1 MRAYL
6 PLILVA
12 LTACG
17 PSLEEKQN
25 IAIITCN
32 IMGESLNMD
41 ASMRIKEINSA
52 RTNINADPFLEGD
65 EAIKE
70 AFKYGLCNEL
80 VLDDPEYKNKLSI
93 LKEEERIANERA
105 EEEERIRL
113 EKIAEDARILV
124 EQAAERARIALE
136 KEKEEKRIAAEK
148 AKKEKIANT
157 KAYTLE
163 VIKVFEDYPPNP
175 ILKRFDMSVSSLG
188 DEQIELIYSCE
199 NFSGLNVTLIV
210 DFKNSVGQLKKNNSI
225 GFCSNGTHNAT
236 MSNYSFVTDEGWT
249 RDIEDIF
256 YKDNPKD
263 YVESI
268 YLQLEGSVYLQKYEE
283 NFKRTSEQRDLIR
296 KMDPK
301 TYGLEYGDEFDV
313 SKVQSRFILYES
325 QN

>member
-105 EEEERIRL
+105 EEEEL
-113 EKIAEDARILV
+113 
-124 EQAAERARIALE
+124 
-136 KEKEEKRIAAEK
+136 
-148 AKKEKIANT
+148 
-157 KAYTLE
+157 
-163 VIKVFEDYPPNP
+163 
-175 ILKRFDMSVSSLG
+175 SL
-188 DEQIELIYSCE
+188 IHI
-199 NFSGLNVTLIV
+199 
-210 DFKNSVGQLKKNNSI
+210 
-225 GFCSNGTHNAT
+225 
-236 MSNYSFVTDEGWT
+236 
-249 RDIEDIF
+249 
-256 YKDNPKD
+256 
-263 YVESI
+263 
-268 YLQLEGSVYLQKYEE
+268 
-283 NFKRTSEQRDLIR
+283 
-296 KMDPK
+296 
-301 TYGLEYGDEFDV
+301 
-313 SKVQSRFILYES
+313 
-325 QN
+325 